1 MLKEKN
7 DSASR
12 RQILNASETFC
23 SCDGLHVAAWQ
34 LCLSFS
40 FFFFASSALPRQ
52 HVTYMEI
59 NDFLN
64 VLDLL
69 SHSKEVVWCSQMPAT
84 P

>member
-1 MLKEKN
+1 MQVRLFAPVMDYMWLPGN
-7 DSASR
+7 S
-12 RQILNASETFC
+12 
-23 SCDGLHVAAWQ
+23 V
-34 LCLSFS
+34 CLFL